1 MFCNQSRFDLPTAIV
16 TESIFNQLV
25 DSAQTRWLTSEHR
38 RLREALANSS
48 PKFLAEPSGKAERGE
63 VRRGLRSA
71 EGRLLPE
78 GRKNEVRRGLRSA
91 EGRLL
96 PEGRKN
102 DGISTSVQTTPTP
115 PNSGGEKNTLLDQW
129 ANDENFIKFC
139 QGQEASRKR
148 GAGGKT
154 KGEIF
159 KALTIDKKLQTY
171 CDNLKKSLPFVIFIA
186 TYIET
191 ASASGKLGC
200 WRKQAACRLNG
211 LCVID
216 FDHIEGDCRAVW
228 EEAYAKLSDKDKS
241 RILLV
246 YITPSGHGLK
256 VVFMADVAVGN
267 LIDNQKDF
275 SKKLGLNPDEACK
288 DASRGAFLTT
298 REDIILLDER
308 IFTYE
313 NPAFGEKYNELYH
326 AGKSQPTDLFTTTM
340 TTKTTDAVNGGNN
353 LACGEGKKFSPCER
367 PEVERSKLSE
377 LSSKQ
382 EPELSYNGVPYV
394 KIIEAWLDG
403 KDLTNKRHDT
413 LVELA
418 NHLRYLVGKNAKKI
432 EEVVMS
438 LPWVQDLAAEGE
450 DVAGTV
456 SSVMG
461 WRYNERMPDRLREAL
476 GKVGAL
482 DSPPKLGGV
491 RGGLRSAEGRLLPEG
506 RKNNGISEAVQTT
519 PPDGTP
525 PNLGGEKDT
534 DIYAMLPLDKWAEEL
549 QEMAEFY
556 PCMKELFLNAH
567 PHKLP
572 AILFSSAALFGT
584 LMTRAYYHFWY
595 EPEIVRR
602 LNYCIFIIGDPGAGK
617 NVIEKFYFKIADPMI
632 QADQCL
638 IDAVNRY
645 KDGRTERTT
654 STKAQK
660 GDALKKPVVGI
671 RVHPAR
677 TATGEFI
684 RHMLAAVENV
694 QGTPMNL
701 HMFSFDSELDNVT
714 KNNKGGDWKDREILE
729 LKAFHNEQ
737 DGQMYANQ
745 ESITGMFNVFWNF
758 IYTGTPYALH
768 RKVNQRNFG
777 TGMSTRLAVIPLP
790 DKGMAQRH
798 QKRDPSANETL
809 RTWAYRLD
817 RVEGEIPIEPLN
829 DETYDWQSSRLEIAE
844 FNGDKADRTLLK
856 RIPYYGIGVS
866 LPFILMRHWDEWQE
880 SKTLTMD
887 DTDKRLCR
895 LAMEIQYKCQ
905 QFFFG
910 EMAFN
915 YFADQNKEFVVRRR
929 TTRYDDCYRKLPDE
943 FKTQQFMDCFGCSN
957 ATAARSISRFK
968 EDGIIENVKFGVYKK
983 ILMELP

>member
-1 MFCNQSRFDLPTAIV
+1 MFCNQQRFDLPTAIV
-16 TESIFNQLV
+16 TAAIFNNLV
-25 DSAQTRWLTSEHR
+25 DSAQTKWLTNEHR
-38 RLREALANSS
+38 KLREALPSILEGDAEL
-48 PKFLAEPSGKAERGE
+48 LA
-63 VRRGLRSA
+63 
-71 EGRLLPE
+71 
-78 GRKNEVRRGLRSA
+78 
-91 EGRLL
+91 
-96 PEGRKN
+96 
-102 DGISTSVQTTPTP
+102 
-115 PNSGGEKNTLLDQW
+115 QW

-139 QGQEASRKR
+139 QGQEASRKKA
-148 GAGGKT
+148 AGGKT
-154 KGEIF
+154 KGEVF
-159 KALTIDKKLQTY
+159 KALTLEKKLQTY

-228 EEAYAKLSDKDKS
+228 EEAYAKLSDEDKA

-267 LIDNQKDF
+267 LIDKQKDF

-298 REDIILLDER
+298 REDILFIKENEL
-308 IFTYE
+308 FTYE
-313 NPAFGEKYNELYH
+313 NKEFGEKYNSQYH
-326 AGKSQPTDLFTTTM
+326 AGHSQPTIDV
-340 TTKTTDAVNGGNN
+340 TKISSDSADMAAVESAGENQQSVSGGDGGNMRDAES
-353 LACGEGKKFSPCER
+353 LM
-367 PEVERSKLSE
+367 
-377 LSSKQ
+377 
-382 EPELSYNGVPYV
+382 YNGVPYA

-403 KDLTNKRHDT
+403 VNLDKNRHNTLT
-413 LVELA
+413 ELA
-418 NHLRYLVGKNAKKI
+418 SHLRYLIGKNPKKI
-432 EEVVMS
+432 TEMVMS

-476 GKVGAL
+476 EKVGAL
-482 DSPPKLGGV
+482 EQKTSV
-491 RGGLRSAEGRLLPEG
+491 STSA
-506 RKNNGISEAVQTT
+506 A
-519 PPDGTP
+519 D
-525 PNLGGEKDT
+525 
-534 DIYAMLPLDKWAEEL
+534 DIYAAMPLDKWAEEL
-549 QEMAEFY
+549 QEMAQYY

-595 EPEIVRR
+595 EPEIIRR
-602 LNYCIFIIGDPGAGK
+602 LNYCVFIIGDPGAGK
-617 NVIEKFYFKIADPMI
+617 NIVEKFYKKIADPMI

-660 GDALKKPVVGI
+660 GEALKRPVVGI

-684 RHMLAAVENV
+684 RHMQAAVENI
-694 QGTPMNL
+694 QGHPMNL
-701 HMFSFDSELDNVT
+701 HMFSLDAELDNVT

-729 LKAFHNEQ
+729 LKAFHNEE

-798 QKRDPSANETL
+798 QKVDPNSNEAL

-817 RVEGEIPIEPLN
+817 KVEGEIPIEPLN
-829 DETYDWQSSRLEIAE
+829 DETYDWQSSHLEIAE

-887 DTDKRLCR
+887 DRDKRLCR

-915 YFADQNKEFVVRRR
+915 YFADQNKEFVQRRR
-929 TTRYDDCYRKLPDE
+929 TGRYEECFRKLPDE
-943 FKTQQFMDCFGCSN
+943 FKTQQFMDG
-957 ATAARSISRFK
+957 
-968 EDGIIENVKFGVYKK
+968 FGVSQSAAQRAIARLQQDQLIERVKYGVYRKV
-983 ILMELP
+983 LQELP

>member
-1 MFCNQSRFDLPTAIV
+1 MFCNQQRFDLPTAIV
-16 TESIFNQLV
+16 TAAIFNNLV
-25 DSAQTRWLTSEHR
+25 DSAQTKWLTKEHR
-38 RLREALANSS
+38 KLREALPSILEGDAEL
-48 PKFLAEPSGKAERGE
+48 LA
-63 VRRGLRSA
+63 
-71 EGRLLPE
+71 
-78 GRKNEVRRGLRSA
+78 
-91 EGRLL
+91 
-96 PEGRKN
+96 
-102 DGISTSVQTTPTP
+102 
-115 PNSGGEKNTLLDQW
+115 QW

-139 QGQEASRKR
+139 QGQEASRKKA
-148 GAGGKT
+148 AGGKT
-154 KGEIF
+154 KGEVF
-159 KALTIDKKLQTY
+159 KALTLEKKLQTY

-228 EEAYAKLSDKDKS
+228 EEAYAKLSDEDKA

-246 YITPSGHGLK
+246 YISPSGHGLK
-256 VVFMADVAVGN
+256 VIFIADINYN
-267 LIDNQKDF
+267 LIDNQKVF
-275 SKKLGLNPDEACK
+275 AEKLGLTNIDEVCR

-298 REDIILLDER
+298 REDILLIKENEL
-308 IFTYE
+308 FTYE
-313 NPAFGEKYNELYH
+313 NKEFGEKYNSQYH
-326 AGKSQPTDLFTTTM
+326 AGHSQPTIDV
-340 TTKTTDAVNGGNN
+340 TKISADSADMAAMESAGENQPTVSGGDGGNVRDAES
-353 LACGEGKKFSPCER
+353 LM
-367 PEVERSKLSE
+367 
-377 LSSKQ
+377 
-382 EPELSYNGVPYV
+382 YNGVPYA

-403 KDLTNKRHDT
+403 VNLDKNRHNTLT
-413 LVELA
+413 ELA
-418 NHLRYLVGKNAKKI
+418 SHLRYLIGKNPKKI
-432 EEVVMS
+432 TEMVMS
-438 LPWVQDLAAEGE
+438 LTWVQDLAAEGE

-461 WRYNERMPDRLREAL
+461 WRYNERMPDKLREAL
-476 GKVGAL
+476 EKVGAL
-482 DSPPKLGGV
+482 EQKTSV
-491 RGGLRSAEGRLLPEG
+491 STSA
-506 RKNNGISEAVQTT
+506 A
-519 PPDGTP
+519 D
-525 PNLGGEKDT
+525 
-534 DIYAMLPLDKWAEEL
+534 DIYAGMPLDKWAEEL
-549 QEMAEFY
+549 QEMAKYY

-595 EPEIVRR
+595 EPEIIRR
-602 LNYCIFIIGDPGAGK
+602 LNYCVFIIGDPGAGK
-617 NVIEKFYFKIADPMI
+617 NIVEKFYKKIADPMI

-660 GDALKKPVVGI
+660 GEALKRPVVGI

-684 RHMLAAVENV
+684 RHMQAAVENI
-694 QGTPMNL
+694 QGHPMNL
-701 HMFSFDSELDNVT
+701 HMFSFDAELDNVT

-729 LKAFHNEQ
+729 LKAFHNEE

-798 QKRDPSANETL
+798 QKVDPNSNEAL

-817 RVEGEIPIEPLN
+817 KVEGEIPIEPLN
-829 DETYDWQSSRLEIAE
+829 DETYDWQSSHLEIAE

-895 LAMEIQYKCQ
+895 LAMEIQYRCQ

-915 YFADQNKEFVVRRR
+915 YFADQNKEFVQRRR
-929 TTRYDDCYRKLPDE
+929 TGRYEECFRKLPDE
-943 FKTQQFMDCFGCSN
+943 FKTQQFMDG
-957 ATAARSISRFK
+957 
-968 EDGIIENVKFGVYKK
+968 FGVSQSAAQRAIARLQQDQLIERVKYGVYRKV
-983 ILMELP
+983 LQELP

>member
-16 TESIFNQLV
+16 TAEIFNNLV
-25 DSAQTRWLTSEHR
+25 DSAQTRWLTTQHR
-38 RLREALANSS
+38 KLREALANSS
-48 PKFLAEPSGKAERGE
+48 PKLGE
-63 VRRGLRSA
+63 VRRGLNA
-71 EGRLLPE
+71 GNA
-78 GRKNEVRRGLRSA
+78 G
-91 EGRLL
+91 
-96 PEGRKN
+96 
-102 DGISTSVQTTPTP
+102 DQTTPNP
-115 PNSGGEKNTLLDQW
+115 SYSGGEKVTLLNQW
-129 ANDENFIKFC
+129 AQDENFIKFC
-139 QGQEASRKR
+139 QGQEANKKKV
-148 GAGGKT
+148 AGGKT
-154 KGEIF
+154 KGEAF
-159 KALTIDKKLQTY
+159 QALTLEKKLQAY

-186 TYIET
+186 TYVET

-216 FDHIEGDCRAVW
+216 FDHVDEGVQTTPPDGTPPISGGERLREIW
-228 EEAYAKLSDKDKS
+228 EEAYAKLSDEDKA

-256 VVFMADVAVGN
+256 VVFKADVAVGN

-275 SKKLGLNPDEACK
+275 SAKLGLNPDEACK

-298 REDIILLDER
+298 REDILLINENEL
-308 IFTYE
+308 FTYE
-313 NPAFGEKYNELYH
+313 NNEFGEKYNSQYH
-326 AGKSQPTDLFTTTM
+326 AGHSQPTLFSAADEHGLTRTNSSE
-340 TTKTTDAVNGGNN
+340 V
-353 LACGEGKKFSPCER
+353 GKESPCQS
-367 PEVERSKLSE
+367 VQSDA
-377 LSSKQ
+377 
-382 EPELSYNGVPYV
+382 YNGVPYV

-432 EEVVMS
+432 EEVVMQ

-450 DVAGTV
+450 NVRSTIN
-456 SSVMG
+456 SVIEFKY
-461 WRYNERMPDRLREAL
+461 REYMPKKMKEAL
-476 GKVGAL
+476 VKAGVTQGSGTSVT
-482 DSPPKLGGV
+482 SPATSQMSQTPCD
-491 RGGLRSAEGRLLPEG
+491 AE
-506 RKNNGISEAVQTT
+506 
-519 PPDGTP
+519 
-525 PNLGGEKDT
+525 
-534 DIYAMLPLDKWAEEL
+534 DIYGQLPLDKWAEEL
-549 QEMAEFY
+549 KEMAEFY

-567 PHKLP
+567 PHKMP

-660 GDALKKPVVGI
+660 GEALKKPVVGI

-694 QGTPMNL
+694 QGQPMNL

-714 KNNKGGDWKDREILE
+714 KNNKGGDWKDREIME

-777 TGMSTRLAVIPLP
+777 SGMSTRLAVIPLP
-790 DKGMAQRH
+790 DKGTAKRH
-798 QKRDPSANETL
+798 QEVDPNANETL

-817 RVEGEIPIEPLN
+817 RVEGELPIEPLN
-829 DETYDWQSSRLEIAE
+829 DETFDWQSSHLEIAE
-844 FNGDKADRTLLK
+844 FNSDKADRTLLK

-880 SKTLTMD
+880 NKTLTMD

-895 LAMEIQYKCQ
+895 LAMEIQYRCQ

-915 YFADQNKEFVVRRR
+915 YFADQNKEFVVRKR
-929 TTRYDDCYRKLPDE
+929 TTRYDECFRKLPDE
-943 FKTQQFMDCFGCSN
+943 FRTQQFMDCFGCSQSS
-957 ATAARSISRFK
+957 ASKAITRFR
-968 EDGIIENVKFGVYKK
+968 EDGVVEDVKYGLYRKVVS
-983 ILMELP
+983 ELP

>member
-16 TESIFNQLV
+16 TASIFNQLV

-38 RLREALANSS
+38 KLREALPSI
-48 PKFLAEPSGKAERGE
+48 LEGDAE
-63 VRRGLRSA
+63 
-71 EGRLLPE
+71 LL
-78 GRKNEVRRGLRSA
+78 N
-91 EGRLL
+91 
-96 PEGRKN
+96 
-102 DGISTSVQTTPTP
+102 
-115 PNSGGEKNTLLDQW
+115 QW
-129 ANDENFIKFC
+129 AQDENFIKFC
-139 QGQEASRKR
+139 QGQEASRKK
-148 GAGGKT
+148 ASGGKT
-154 KGEIF
+154 KGEAF
-159 KALTIDKKLQTY
+159 KALTIEKKLQTY

-228 EEAYAKLSDKDKS
+228 EEAYAKLSDEDKA

-256 VVFMADVAVGN
+256 VVFMADINYN
-267 LIDNQKDF
+267 LIDNQKVF
-275 SKKLGLNPDEACK
+275 AEKLGLTNIDEVCR

-298 REDIILLDER
+298 REDIILINEEKL
-308 IFTYE
+308 FTYE
-313 NPAFGEKYNELYH
+313 NKTYGDRYDALYRDGHSQATNEVVSSRLSAPMSSRPNEVSGEI
-326 AGKSQPTDLFTTTM
+326 
-340 TTKTTDAVNGGNN
+340 
-353 LACGEGKKFSPCER
+353 
-367 PEVERSKLSE
+367 
-377 LSSKQ
+377 
-382 EPELSYNGVPYV
+382 SYNGVPYT

-418 NHLRYLVGKNAKKI
+418 NHLRYLCGKNAKKI
-432 EEVVMS
+432 EEVVMQ

-450 DVAGTV
+450 NV
-456 SSVMG
+456 SSTVASVIEFK
-461 WRYNERMPDRLREAL
+461 YKEYMPKKMREAL
-476 GKVGAL
+476 EKVGAL
-482 DSPPKLGGV
+482 EQKTSD
-491 RGGLRSAEGRLLPEG
+491 
-506 RKNNGISEAVQTT
+506 AV
-519 PPDGTP
+519 GTA
-525 PNLGGEKDT
+525 D
-534 DIYAMLPLDKWAEEL
+534 DIYSQLPLDKWAGEL

-556 PCMKELFLNAH
+556 PCMKELFLNVH

-572 AILFSSAALFGT
+572 AVLFSSAAMFGT
-584 LMTRAYYHFWY
+584 LMTRAWYHFWY
-595 EPEIVRR
+595 EPELVRR
-602 LNYCIFIIGDPGAGK
+602 LNYSIFIIGDPGAGK
-617 NVIEKFYFKIADPMI
+617 NVIEKFYKKIADPMI
-632 QADQCL
+632 QADSCL

-645 KDGRTERTT
+645 KEGRTERTT

-660 GDALKKPVVGI
+660 GEVLKRPVVGI

-684 RHMLAAVENV
+684 RHMNAAIEIV
-694 QGTPMNL
+694 QGKPLNL
-701 HMFSFDSELDNVT
+701 HMFSFDAELDNVT
-714 KNNKGGDWKDREILE
+714 KQNKGGDWKDREILE
-729 LKAFHNEQ
+729 LKAFHNEE

-745 ESITGMFNVFWNF
+745 ESVTGMFNVFWNF

-798 QKRDPSANETL
+798 QKVDPNSNEAL

-817 RVEGEIPIEPLN
+817 RVEGEIPIEALN
-829 DETYDWQSSRLEIAE
+829 DETYDWQSSHLEIAE

-887 DTDKRLCR
+887 DKDKRLCR
-895 LAMEIQYKCQ
+895 LAMDIQYKCQ

-915 YFADQNKEFVVRRR
+915 YFADQNKEFVQRRR
-929 TTRYDDCYRKLPDE
+929 TTRYDECYRKLPDE
-943 FKTQQFMDCFGCSN
+943 FKTQQFMECFGCSQSS
-957 ATAARSISRFK
+957 ASKAITRFRN
-968 EDGIIENVKFGVYKK
+968 DGLIEVVKYGIYKK
-983 ILMELP
+983 VVSELP

>member
-1 MFCNQSRFDLPTAIV
+1 L
-16 TESIFNQLV
+16 EK
-25 DSAQTRWLTSEHR
+25 WL
-38 RLREALANSS
+38 
-48 PKFLAEPSGKAERGE
+48 
-63 VRRGLRSA
+63 
-71 EGRLLPE
+71 
-78 GRKNEVRRGLRSA
+78 
-91 EGRLL
+91 
-96 PEGRKN
+96 
-102 DGISTSVQTTPTP
+102 Q
-115 PNSGGEKNTLLDQW
+115 
-129 ANDENFIKFC
+129 DENFIKFC
-139 QGQEASRKR
+139 QGQEASKRKV
-148 GAGGKT
+148 AGGKT
-154 KGEIF
+154 KGEVF
-159 KALTIDKKLQTY
+159 KALTLEKKLQTY
-171 CDNLKKSLPFVIFIA
+171 CDHLKKSLPFVIFIA

-191 ASASGKLGC
+191 ASASGKMGC

-216 FDHIEGDCRAVW
+216 FDHIKGNCRAIW
-228 EEAYAKLSDKDKS
+228 EEAYSKLSDEDKA

-246 YITPSGHGLK
+246 YVTPSGHGLK
-256 VVFMADVAVGN
+256 VVFMADVNVGN

-275 SKKLGLNPDEACK
+275 SAKLGLNPDEACK

-313 NPAFGEKYNELYH
+313 NPAFGEKYNEQYH
-326 AGKSQPTDLFTTTM
+326 AGKSQATISSPKFLDEPSGKAERGEVRRGLNEGCP
-340 TTKTTDAVNGGNN
+340 DDCSDPQPPNLGG
-353 LACGEGKKFSPCER
+353 LC
-367 PEVERSKLSE
+367 
-377 LSSKQ
+377 
-382 EPELSYNGVPYV
+382 YNTVPYT
-394 KIIEAWLDG
+394 KIVEAWLDG

-418 NHLRYLVGKNAKKI
+418 SHLRYLCGKNAKKI
-432 EEVVMS
+432 EEVVMQ

-450 DVAGTV
+450 NV
-456 SSVMG
+456 SSTVASVIDFK
-461 WRYNERMPDRLREAL
+461 YYERMPKKMREAL
-476 GKVGAL
+476 EKVGAL
-482 DSPPKLGGV
+482 SPLPLEGSG
-491 RGGLRSAEGRLLPEG
+491 AE
-506 RKNNGISEAVQTT
+506 A
-519 PPDGTP
+519 
-525 PNLGGEKDT
+525 
-534 DIYAMLPLDKWAEEL
+534 DIYAKLPLDKWAEEL
-549 QEMAEFY
+549 QEMAAFY

-567 PHKLP
+567 PHKIP

-595 EPEIVRR
+595 EPEIMRR

-632 QADQCL
+632 QADQCM

-645 KDGRTERTT
+645 KDGRTERST

-660 GDALKKPVVGI
+660 EEALKKPVVGI

-729 LKAFHNEQ
+729 LKSFHNEQ

-798 QKRDPSANETL
+798 QQVDPNANEVL

-817 RVEGEIPIEPLN
+817 RVEGEIPVEPLN
-829 DETYDWQSSRLEIAE
+829 DETYDWQSSHLEIAE

-866 LPFILMRHWDEWQE
+866 LPFILMRHWEEWQE

-887 DTDKRLCR
+887 DKDRRLCH

-915 YFADQNKEFVVRRR
+915 YFADQNKEFVTRRR
-929 TTRYDDCYRKLPDE
+929 TTRFDDCYRKLPDE
-943 FKTQQFMDCFGCSN
+943 FKTQQVMDSFQCSQP
-957 ATAARSISRFK
+957 TASRNITRFLQ
-968 EDGIIENVKFGVYKK
+968 DGIIERIAHGTYRK
-983 ILMELP
+983 LLQELP

>member
-25 DSAQTRWLTSEHR
+25 DSAQTKWLTTEHR
-38 RLREALANSS
+38 KLREAL
-48 PKFLAEPSGKAERGE
+48 PSI
-63 VRRGLRSA
+63 L
-71 EGRLLPE
+71 EGDTELL
-78 GRKNEVRRGLRSA
+78 N
-91 EGRLL
+91 
-96 PEGRKN
+96 
-102 DGISTSVQTTPTP
+102 
-115 PNSGGEKNTLLDQW
+115 QW
-129 ANDENFIKFC
+129 AQDENFIKFC

-159 KALTIDKKLQTY
+159 KALTLEKKLQTY

-216 FDHIEGDCRAVW
+216 FDHVDEADQTTPGPSYSGGERLREIWD
-228 EEAYAKLSDKDKS
+228 EAYNKLSDEDKA

-256 VVFMADVAVGN
+256 VVFMADVNVGN

-275 SKKLGLNPDEACK
+275 SAKLGLNPDEACK

-313 NPAFGEKYNELYH
+313 NPAFGEKYNEQYR

-340 TTKTTDAVNGGNN
+340 TTKTTDVA
-353 LACGEGKKFSPCER
+353 ES
-367 PEVERSKLSE
+367 
-377 LSSKQ
+377 
-382 EPELSYNGVPYV
+382 ELSYNGVPYV
-394 KIIEAWLDG
+394 KIIEAWMDGVNLD
-403 KDLTNKRHDT
+403 KNRHNTLT
-413 LVELA
+413 ELA
-418 NHLRYLVGKNAKKI
+418 SHLRYLIGKNPKKI
-432 EEVVMS
+432 TEVVMS
-438 LPWVQDLAAEGE
+438 LSWVQDLAAEGE

-461 WRYNERMPDRLREAL
+461 WRYNERMPDKLRKAL
-476 GKVGAL
+476 GKVGAV
-482 DSPPKLGGV
+482 D
-491 RGGLRSAEGRLLPEG
+491 
-506 RKNNGISEAVQTT
+506 QTT

-617 NVIEKFYFKIADPMI
+617 NVIEKFYFKIADPII

-729 LKAFHNEQ
+729 LKSFHNEQ

-798 QKRDPSANETL
+798 QKRDPHANEAL

-829 DETYDWQSSRLEIAE
+829 DETFDWQSSRLEIAE

-929 TTRYDDCYRKLPDE
+929 TTRFDDCYRKLPDE
-943 FKTQQFMDCFGCSN
+943 FKTQQMMDSFQCSQP
-957 ATAARSISRFK
+957 TASRNITRFLQ
-968 EDGIIENVKFGVYKK
+968 DGIIERIAHGTYRK
-983 ILMELP
+983 LLQELP

>member
-1 MFCNQSRFDLPTAIV
+1 MFCNQQRFDLPTAIV
-16 TESIFNQLV
+16 TASIFNQLV
-25 DSAQTRWLTSEHR
+25 DSAQTRWLTREHR
-38 RLREALANSS
+38 RLREALPSI
-48 PKFLAEPSGKAERGE
+48 LEGDAE
-63 VRRGLRSA
+63 
-71 EGRLLPE
+71 LL
-78 GRKNEVRRGLRSA
+78 N
-91 EGRLL
+91 
-96 PEGRKN
+96 
-102 DGISTSVQTTPTP
+102 
-115 PNSGGEKNTLLDQW
+115 QW

-139 QGQEASRKR
+139 QGQEASRKKV
-148 GAGGKT
+148 AGGKT
-154 KGEIF
+154 KGEVF
-159 KALTIDKKLQTY
+159 KALTIEKKLQTY

-216 FDHIEGDCRAVW
+216 FDHIEGECRAVW
-228 EEAYAKLSDKDKS
+228 EEAYNKLSDEDKA

-256 VVFMADVAVGN
+256 VIFIADINYN
-267 LIDNQKDF
+267 LIDNQKVF
-275 SKKLGLNPDEACK
+275 AEKLGLTNIDEVCR

-313 NPAFGEKYNELYH
+313 NPAFGEKYNSQYH
-326 AGKSQPTDLFTTTM
+326 AGKSQPTLFSASDEHGLTRTNENILAADEHGLIRTTVS
-340 TTKTTDAVNGGNN
+340 DAGI
-353 LACGEGKKFSPCER
+353 ESPCQS
-367 PEVERSKLSE
+367 VQSDA
-377 LSSKQ
+377 
-382 EPELSYNGVPYV
+382 YNGVPYV

-413 LVELA
+413 LVELT
-418 NHLRYLVGKNAKKI
+418 NHLRYLCGKNPKKI
-432 EEVVMS
+432 TEVVMS

-461 WRYNERMPDRLREAL
+461 WRYNERKPDKLREAL
-476 GKVGAL
+476 EKAGAL
-482 DSPPKLGGV
+482 ERKTPV
-491 RGGLRSAEGRLLPEG
+491 SAG
-506 RKNNGISEAVQTT
+506 AA
-519 PPDGTP
+519 D
-525 PNLGGEKDT
+525 
-534 DIYAMLPLDKWAEEL
+534 DIYAAMPLDKWAEEL
-549 QEMAEFY
+549 QEMAEYY

-595 EPEIVRR
+595 EPEIIRR
-602 LNYCIFIIGDPGAGK
+602 LNYCVFIIGDPGAGK
-617 NVIEKFYFKIADPMI
+617 NIVEKFYKKIADPMI

-660 GDALKKPVVGI
+660 GEALKRPVVGI

-684 RHMLAAVENV
+684 RHMQAAVENI
-694 QGTPMNL
+694 QGHPMNL
-701 HMFSFDSELDNVT
+701 HMFSFDAELDNVT

-729 LKAFHNEQ
+729 LKAFHNEE

-798 QKRDPSANETL
+798 QKVDPNSNEAL
-809 RTWAYRLD
+809 HTWAYRLD
-817 RVEGEIPIEPLN
+817 KVEGEIPIEPLN
-829 DETYDWQSSRLEIAE
+829 DETYDWQSSHLEIAE

-880 SKTLTMD
+880 HKTLTMD
-887 DTDKRLCR
+887 DRDKRLCR
-895 LAMEIQYKCQ
+895 LAMEIQYRCQ

-915 YFADQNKEFVVRRR
+915 YFADQNKEFVQRRR
-929 TTRYDDCYRKLPDE
+929 TGRYEECFRKLPDE
-943 FKTQQFMDCFGCSN
+943 FNTQQFMDG
-957 ATAARSISRFK
+957 
-968 EDGIIENVKFGVYKK
+968 FGVSQSAAQRAITRLQQDQLIERVKYGVYRKV
-983 ILMELP
+983 LQELP